1 MHRQAAAQEQG
12 SVAIVALWS
21 MAIVFA
27 LLAAASFTTRTELQ
41 ITRNE
46 LAAGR
51 VRAAAEAGTQLGL
64 ARLLARRAKGTVIFD
79 GRPEIWQD
87 GPVRVVLGI
96 ADEAGKIDLN
106 QAPSPLLAGLFAAV
120 GETKE
125 MAFLLACRVV
135 ERRGGTVP
143 DCPVPPAMESMRA
156 SLFAAP
162 EELATLPGFGDR
174 RYARVADFVTVASG
188 ASAVDPVVAPRAVLL
203 ALPGA
208 TPELVDGWLAA
219 RKAEAEM
226 APEGSLFE
234 QLPDFPFLMV
244 SPLRDFM
251 VSATATGPEG
261 ARARA
266 DLQIRLTGN
275 ASHPYDVLAFRNR

>member
-1 MHRQAAAQEQG
+1 M
-12 SVAIVALWS
+12 AILALWG

-46 LAAGR
+46 LAAAR
-51 VRAAAEAGTQLGL
+51 VRAAAEGGAQIGL
-64 ARLLARRAKGTVIFD
+64 ARLLARRAKGAAVFD
-79 GRPEIWQD
+79 GTPQPWQD
-87 GPVRVVLGI
+87 GPVRVAIAI

-106 QAPSPLLAGLFAAV
+106 QAPPALLAGLFAAV
-120 GETKE
+120 GQTKE
-125 MAFLLACRVV
+125 TSFLLACRVAV
-135 ERRGGTVP
+135 RRGGAVP
-143 DCPVPPAMESMRA
+143 DCPEPPDAA
-156 SLFAAP
+156 SLRPAVFAAP
-162 EELATLPGFGDR
+162 EELAALPGFGDR
-174 RYARVADFVTVASG
+174 LYRQVADDVTVASG

-244 SPLRDFM
+244 SPLRDFT

-261 ARARA
+261 ARARV
-266 DLQIRLTGN
+266 DLQVRLSGN
-275 ASHPYDVLAFRNR
+275 AQHPYDVLAFRDR